1 MAKKIT
7 LNADVFTV
15 PLNKLVLSPRNVRK
29 TYAAAEIE
37 ELVTSIAAPG
47 RGLIQNLTVSEQ
59 TGAQGTPTGL
69 WEVVAGGRRFRA
81 LTLLVERKRL
91 AAGAAIPCRRVAD
104 ANALDASLA
113 ENEDRKALH
122 PADAYE
128 AFAELHQDGM
138 GLGIEEIA
146 ARFGVTAHAVRQRL
160 RLGTLSP
167 AIMAAYREGK
177 LTLDHVMAFTV
188 TENRDAQERALA
200 ELPEW
205 QLTPHAI
212 RRVLTQTSV
221 PGHDPRVRLVGLD
234 AYQAAGGRVQRDLF
248 TEDGGGW
255 LTDAALLERLV
266 GERMEAA
273 AAQVQAEG
281 WKWVVTDPTAARTV
295 WYATRRVW
303 PEAVA
308 LSEADQ
314 ERQAELARRLDELA
328 ADHPYGVEEA
338 AEEVRAEVQTVQAEL
353 DTLYDRERA
362 FRPENMARG
371 GATVTLTGDGM
382 LRVERGFIRPEDEP
396 QPEPE
401 PQDAAEACA
410 QGQDGP
416 ADVGTEVAGQ
426 EQDGAGQGGE
436 AAPPLPVPEDKAPAL
451 PFELDAELTA
461 HRTAA
466 LRAEIMRQPALALRV
481 LAHSLATTAFYGAYH
496 ATVARLGSPY
506 TASYGAGAVGVDS
519 PARQAIMAVEDEQRS
534 KLPDDHAALWAW
546 LQEQDVPTLHALIAV
561 CVGRVADAGGGDWTE
576 AREGPAQVAAAA
588 GLDMRQWWTVTQ
600 DSYLG
605 RVTKAGILAAVREGV
620 GANAAHRIQDM
631 KKDAMATNAEA
642 LLSGKGWLPARLR
655 VPGLERVTAEPAM
668 VDDGAGRMEYPAAA
682 E

>member
-7 LNADVFTV
+7 LNADTFTV

-37 ELVTSIAAPG
+37 ELAASIAAPG
-47 RGLIQNLTVSEQ
+47 RGLIQNLSVSEQ
-59 TGAQGTPTGL
+59 RDAQGTPTGL
-69 WEVVAGGRRFRA
+69 WEVVAGGRWFWA
-81 LTLLVERKRL
+81 LMWLVERKRL
-91 AAGAAIPCRRVAD
+91 AAGAAIPCRRID
-104 ANALDASLA
+104 DENALDASLA

-128 AFAELHQDGM
+128 AFTELHQDGR

-146 ARFGVTAHAVRQRL
+146 ARFGVTAHTVRQRL
-160 RLGTLSP
+160 RLGTVSP

-188 TENRDAQERALA
+188 TEDRDAQERAFA

-212 RRVLTQTSV
+212 RRVLTQANV
-221 PGHDPRVRLVGLD
+221 PAHDPRARLVGLD
-234 AYQAAGGRVQRDLF
+234 AYQAAGGRVQCDLF
-248 TEDGGGW
+248 TEDDGGW
-255 LTDAALLERLV
+255 LTDVALLERLV
-266 GERMEAA
+266 GERIQAA
-273 AAQVQAEG
+273 ADQVRAEG
-281 WKWVVTDPTAARTV
+281 WKWVVTDPAAVRTI

-303 PEAVA
+303 PGTVA

-314 ERQAELARRLDELA
+314 ARQAELAQRLDELA
-328 ADHPYGVEEA
+328 ADHPYGVEDA
-338 AEEVRAEVQTVQAEL
+338 AEEVRAEVQAVQAEL
-353 DTLYDRERA
+353 DTLDGRERA
-362 FRPENMARG
+362 FRPEDVARG
-371 GATVTLTGDGM
+371 GATVMLAGDGT
-382 LRVERGFIRPEDEP
+382 LRIERGFIRPEDEP

-401 PQDAAEACA
+401 DVAEACA
-410 QGQDGP
+410 QEQDGP
-416 ADVGTEVAGQ
+416 GDLGTGVADQGQ
-426 EQDGAGQGGE
+426 DETGQTVE
-436 AAPPLPVPEDKAPAL
+436 AAPPEQVPEDKAPAL

-466 LRAEIMRQPALALRV
+466 LRAEIMQQPDMALRV
-481 LAHSLATTAFYGAYH
+481 LAHSLATAVFYGAYH
-496 ATVARLGSPY
+496 VTVARLGSPY
-506 TASYGAGAVGVDS
+506 AMSYGAGAVGVDS
-519 PARQAIMAVEDEQRS
+519 PARQAIMAAEDEQRS

-546 LQEQDVPTLHALIAV
+546 LQGQDVPTLHALIAV
-561 CVGRVADAGGGDWTE
+561 CVGRVADAGGGDWTD
-576 AREGPAQVAAAA
+576 ARQGPAQVAAAA

-605 RVTKAGILAAVREGV
+605 RVTKAGILAAVREGA

-631 KKDAMATNAEA
+631 KKDAMAANAEA

-655 VPGLERVTAEPAM
+655 VPGLQGAAAEPAM
-668 VDDGAGRMEYPAAA
+668 ADDGAGSMEYPAAA

>member
-1 MAKKIT
+1 MAKKII
-7 LNADVFTV
+7 LNAEVFTV
-15 PLNKLVLSPRNVRK
+15 PLNKLMLSPRNVRK

-37 ELVTSIAAPG
+37 GLAASIAAPG
-47 RGLIQNLTVSEQ
+47 RGLIQNLSVSEQ
-59 TGAQGTPTGL
+59 TDAQGTPTGM

-91 AAGAAIPCRRVAD
+91 AAGTAIPCRRIAD
-104 ANALDASLA
+104 ENALDASLA

-128 AFAELHQDGM
+128 AFAELHKDGK

-146 ARFGVTAHAVRQRL
+146 ARFGMTAHTVRQRL
-160 RLGTLSP
+160 RLGTVSP

-177 LTLDHVMAFTV
+177 LTLDHVMAFAI
-188 TENRDAQERALA
+188 TEDRDAQERAFA
-200 ELPEW
+200 DLPEW

-212 RRVLTQTSV
+212 RRVLTQANV
-221 PGHDPRVRLVGLD
+221 PAHDPRVRLVGLD

-248 TEDGGGW
+248 TEDGDGW
-255 LTDAALLERLV
+255 LMDAALLERLV
-266 GERMEAA
+266 GERIQAA
-273 AAQVQAEG
+273 ADQVRAEG
-281 WKWVVTDPTAARTV
+281 WKWIATDPAAVRTV
-295 WYATRRVW
+295 WYTTRRVW
-303 PEAVA
+303 PGTVA

-314 ERQAELARRLDELA
+314 ALRAELAQRLDELA
-328 ADHPYGVEEA
+328 ADHPYGVEDA
-338 AEEVRAEVQTVQAEL
+338 AEEVQAEVQAVQAEL
-353 DTLYDRERA
+353 DALDGRERA
-362 FRPENMARG
+362 FRPEDMARG
-371 GATVTLTGDGM
+371 GATVMLTGDGT
-382 LRVERGFIRPEDEP
+382 LRIERGFIRPEDEP

-401 PQDAAEACA
+401 PEGMAEACA

-416 ADVGTEVAGQ
+416 GDVDTGIVNQ
-426 EQDGAGQGGE
+426 EQDDMGQTVE
-436 AAPPLPVPEDKAPAL
+436 AATPEQVSEDKAPAL

-466 LRAEIMRQPALALRV
+466 LRAEIMRQPDLALRV
-481 LAHSLATTAFYGAYH
+481 LAHSLATTAFYGSYH
-496 ATVARLGSPY
+496 ATVARLGNPY

-519 PARQAIMAVEDEQRS
+519 PARQAIMAAEDEQRS

-546 LQEQDVPTLHALIAV
+546 LQGQDVPTLHALIAV
-561 CVGRVADAGGGDWTE
+561 CVGRVADAGSGDWTD
-576 AREGPAQVAAAA
+576 ARHGPTQVAVAA

-620 GANAAHRIQDM
+620 GVDAAHRIRDM
-631 KKDAMATNAEA
+631 KKDAMMANAEA

-655 VPGLERVTAEPAM
+655 VPGLEGVTAEPATA
-668 VDDGAGRMEYPAAA
+668 DDCAGSLEYPAAA